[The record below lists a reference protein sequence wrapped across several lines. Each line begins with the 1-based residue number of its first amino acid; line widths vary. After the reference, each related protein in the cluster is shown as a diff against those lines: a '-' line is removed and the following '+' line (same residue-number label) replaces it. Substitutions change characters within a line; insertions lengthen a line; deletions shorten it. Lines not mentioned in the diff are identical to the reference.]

1 MKLTARG
8 TLQLQPI
15 MFCCSAT
22 IAAKVKDGRRVG
34 GRAPETTP
42 DQTPVSAFAA
52 LPGAPTCLCAMIVER
67 LCRRH
72 PAGGRRGAPGGLAA
86 APGAP
91 GRAGR
96 QRQADGLEWRG
107 TRRVA
112 APHRIGLHSDQSQHP
127 ASPRRAL
134 QAPQQ
139 HLRSGLWRTRL
150 PPLRRPAARALPTA
164 PASLPPAPLP
174 SADYT
179 MKDVERLHEDEAARK
194 RHLPADMSQW
204 DGEGAGARRRRPGR
218 GARRARACLAG
229 IPARAPHPRV
239 FACPSR
245 HPLCWMRMPAPTTG
259 HTHSHSHCCC
269 FIRTP
274 LAHADYGMKD
284 VEAFHEAAKTGA
296 GPGGQSVW
304 NGEGPGEAGGAET
317 RGRRRGWLWHCFVC
331 RLICLSAPRPACAC
345 LPAARP
351 PASMS
356 CQQPLYH
363 PPASALCADFDMR
376 DVEAFHEAQKKPARG
391 PDASQ
396 YNGEG
401 SGACAGLSRPPALGP
416 CAS

>member
-8 TLQLQPI
+8 TLQLQLI

-150 PPLRRPAARALPTA
+150 PPCAARSRSADCPCLPPSRPIAQCRLHHEGCGA
-164 PASLPPAPLP
+164 PARGRGRPQAPPA
-174 SADYT
+174 
-179 MKDVERLHEDEAARK
+179 R
-194 RHLPADMSQW
+194 RHVAV
-204 DGEGAGARRRRPGR
+204 GRRGR
-218 GARRARACLAG
+218 GCAA
-229 IPARAPHPRV
+229 
-239 FACPSR
+239 
-245 HPLCWMRMPAPTTG
+245 PAP
-259 HTHSHSHCCC
+259 
-269 FIRTP
+269 
-274 LAHADYGMKD
+274 
-284 VEAFHEAAKTGA
+284 
-296 GPGGQSVW
+296 GQ
-304 NGEGPGEAGGAET
+304 
-317 RGRRRGWLWHCFVC
+317 GR
-331 RLICLSAPRPACAC
+331 APRPRLLGRHPRQSSSPTRVCVPLQASTLLDAHARTHHRAHPLALSLLLLHSYSPCAC
-345 LPAARP
+345 RLR
-351 PASMS
+351 
-356 CQQPLYH
+356 
-363 PPASALCADFDMR
+363 
-376 DVEAFHEAQKKPARG
+376 HEGR
-391 PDASQ
+391 
-396 YNGEG
+396 
-401 SGACAGLSRPPALGP
+401 
-416 CAS
+416 